1 MRGVGRTTVVV
12 FSHHSFFCAELW
24 QNHSMPES
32 ITRRSLLAAAAVP
45 ALRLP
50 KKIRVG
56 VAFMEGHV
64 SEILKPIEG
73 LPDVELV
80 AVSDPNAA
88 RMARLDAGVRRYAD
102 YRQMLEKEQL
112 DVVGIGGAND
122 ERAAVILACAARK
135 VHVAAEKPLAIE
147 RADLERIRQ
156 SVRQNGIQLTML
168 LPMRF
173 SSPYLAM
180 KQIVESGEIGEIGQI
195 DAQKSYKLGE
205 RSAWMMK
212 RSSYGGTIPYIGVHM
227 VDLMR
232 WISGRE
238 FVEAI
243 SLQTHIGYP
252 EYGQME
258 NTTGTLFR
266 LDNGGI
272 AVLHMDYLRPQTAA
286 THGDDRLRL
295 AGTGG
300 VVEYQQATGVTVV
313 TGKQNARTIT
323 EVPQSRSL
331 FLDFLDAV
339 YNGKPAGLSLS
350 DIYRVNEIVLGARES
365 AEKRAFV
372 KL

>member
-1 MRGVGRTTVVV
+1 
-12 FSHHSFFCAELW
+12 
-24 QNHSMPES
+24 
-32 ITRRSLLAAAAVP
+32 
-45 ALRLP
+45 
-50 KKIRVG
+50 
-56 VAFMEGHV
+56 MEGHV
-64 SEILKPIEG
+64 GEILKPIEG

-80 AVSDPNAA
+80 SVSDPDPAK
-88 RMARLDAGVRRYAD
+88 MAKLAPGIRRYAD
-102 YRQMLEKEQL
+102 YRQMLDKEQL

-122 ERAAVILACAARK
+122 QRASAILACADRK

-156 SVRQNGIQLTML
+156 SVKRNGIHLTML

-173 SSPYLAM
+173 SGPYMAI
-180 KQIVESGEIGEIGQI
+180 KQIVDSGEIGVIGQI
-195 DAQKSYKLGE
+195 DGQKSYKLGE
-205 RSAWMMK
+205 RAAWMLN

-232 WISGRE
+232 WSSGRE
-238 FVEAI
+238 FVEAV

-266 LDNGGI
+266 LDNGGV
-272 AVLHMDYLRPQTAA
+272 AVLHMDYLRPLTAA

-300 VVEYQQATGVTVV
+300 VVEYQEATGVTVV
-313 TGKQNARTIT
+313 TGKQKARTIT
-323 EVPQSRSL
+323 ELPKARSL
-331 FLDFLDAV
+331 FLDFLDSV
-339 YNGKPAGLSLS
+339 YNQKPAGLSLS
-350 DIYRVNEIVLGARES
+350 DIYRVNEIVLGARDS

>member
-1 MRGVGRTTVVV
+1 MT
-12 FSHHSFFCAELW
+12 
-24 QNHSMPES
+24 QS

-56 VAFMEGHV
+56 IAGMEGHV
-64 SEILKPIEG
+64 SEILTPIEG

-80 AVSDPNAA
+80 SVSDTSPE
-88 RMARLDAGVRRYAD
+88 RMAKLAPGVRRYSD

-112 DVVGIGGAND
+112 DVVGIGGANH
-122 ERAAVILACAARK
+122 ERAVVILACARHKA
-135 VHVAAEKPLAIE
+135 HVAAEKPLAIE
-147 RADLERIRQ
+147 RAELDRIRQ
-156 SVRQNGIQLTML
+156 AVRQSGIHLTML

-173 SSPYLAM
+173 SPPYLAM
-180 KQIVESGEIGEIGQI
+180 KQIVESGEIGEVGQI

-205 RSAWMMK
+205 RSPWMLN
-212 RSSYGGTIPYIGVHM
+212 RASYGGSIPYIGVHM

-238 FVEAI
+238 FVDAV
-243 SLQTHIGYP
+243 SLQAHIGYP

-266 LDNGGI
+266 LDNGGV
-272 AVLHMDYLRPQTAA
+272 AVLHMDYLRPSAA
-286 THGDDRLRL
+286 DTHGDDRLRL

-300 VVEYQQATGVTVV
+300 VVEYQGATGVTVV
-313 TGKQNARTIT
+313 TGKQKARTIT
-323 EVPQSRSL
+323 ELPKARLL
-331 FLDFLDAV
+331 FLDFLDSV
-339 YNGKPAGLSLS
+339 YNQKPAGLSLN
-350 DIYRVNEIVLGARES
+350 DIYRVNEIVLAARES

-372 KL
+372 NL